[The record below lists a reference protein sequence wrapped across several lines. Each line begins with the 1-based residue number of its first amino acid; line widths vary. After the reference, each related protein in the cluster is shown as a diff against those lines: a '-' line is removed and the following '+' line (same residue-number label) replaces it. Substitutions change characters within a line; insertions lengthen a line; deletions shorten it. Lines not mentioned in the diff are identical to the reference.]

1 MTLSLLGFAFTA
13 CEDVPEPYHVNTEKT
28 QTDVLLSESFS
39 SSLGKFQSKAA
50 NGDLEWIID
59 YSSAVITGYK
69 DFNGTGQK
77 TNKAG
82 VTYLVSPAI
91 DLTDVVAA
99 YVSLSQ
105 AINYEKS
112 TIKDDHKLLV
122 STNYANNVN
131 AATWVELPLTF
142 DGVGGSFTFVDQ
154 QVQIPDSL
162 MGKKINLAL
171 KHTAH
176 DSYSS
181 TWEVKNF
188 KVQKGQAS
196 SGGGGD
202 TPTPQPTEGEGS
214 GTAEDPYNV
223 AAALSLIQ
231 SLGADVN
238 SAEVYI
244 KGKISEIKSIDT
256 GQYGN
261 AEYYISDDGTTTN
274 QLLVYRGYGLNGD
287 KFKSADAI
295 KVGDEV
301 VIVGKVV
308 NFKGNTPE
316 VTTGSKIY
324 KLNGEGGGGD
334 TPTPVEGKGAGTQAD
349 PYNVAKALSVAGALA
364 ADVQTEEVYIK
375 GIISEIKS
383 IDTGNFGNAEYYISD
398 DGTKANQLLVY
409 RGYGL
414 NGDKFKSANDIKVGD
429 EVVIAGKL
437 VNFRGNTLEVTTGS
451 KIVSINGEGGGTTPT
466 PQPSG
471 EGTGSGTLEDPYN
484 AVAATSLATALG
496 SGNTSSESYYIKG
509 KISDIKYPFDAEH
522 GTATFF
528 ISDDG
533 TTANQFQVYSAYYL
547 GNRSW
552 ATGDTQIKV
561 GDDVIVYGQLTNYNG
576 TPETASK
583 KSYIYSLN
591 GTTEGGDTPSPTPN
605 PGGEG
610 TSLADFT
617 NGDFETWAD
626 GIPTGWQSTTTASMS
641 GVLSQSTDAHGGS
654 YSVKLVGNSS
664 GNKRLAYKELVL
676 EAGDYTVTFYV
687 KGTADGCSIRPGYVP
702 VTDGKVGSYVY
713 GDYTNDIPA
722 SSWTQVTYTFSLA
735 SQTTVNLV
743 LMNPKNPGLDV
754 LIDDYS
760 IVKN

>member
-1 MTLSLLGFAFTA
+1 MKKYFYLLMLSLVGFAFTA
-13 CEDVPEPYHVNTEKT
+13 CEDVPEPYRINTDKT

-50 NGDLEWIID
+50 SGDLEWIID

-69 DFNGTGQK
+69 DFDGDGK
-77 TNKAG
+77 KENKAG
-82 VTYLVSPAI
+82 VTYLVGPAI
-91 DLTDVVAA
+91 DLADVTAA
-99 YVSLSQ
+99 YVSISQ

-112 TIKDDHKLLV
+112 TIKDDHKLLA
-122 STNYANNVN
+122 SEDYTNDVN
-131 AATWVELPLTF
+131 AATWTELPLLF

-154 QVQIPDSL
+154 QVQIPESL

-196 SGGGGD
+196 SGGGD

-214 GTAEDPYNV
+214 GTAADPYNV

-256 GQYGN
+256 GNYGN

-287 KFKSADAI
+287 KFKSANDI

-334 TPTPVEGKGAGTQAD
+334 TPD
-349 PYNVAKALSVAGALA
+349 
-364 ADVQTEEVYIK
+364 
-375 GIISEIKS
+375 
-383 IDTGNFGNAEYYISD
+383 
-398 DGTKANQLLVY
+398 
-409 RGYGL
+409 
-414 NGDKFKSANDIKVGD
+414 
-429 EVVIAGKL
+429 
-437 VNFRGNTLEVTTGS
+437 
-451 KIVSINGEGGGTTPT
+451 PT
-466 PQPSG
+466 PG
-471 EGTGSGTLEDPYN
+471 EAKGTGTLEDPYN
-484 AVAATSLATALG
+484 SVAANNVASALG
-496 SGNTSSESYYIKG
+496 SGEKTAEAYYIKG
-509 KISDIKYPFDAEH
+509 KVVSVKEAFSAQYGNSSFY
-522 GTATFF
+522 

-533 TTANQFQVYSAYYL
+533 TNAGQFYVFRALYFGNQKWVS
-547 GNRSW
+547 GN
-552 ATGDTQIKV
+552 TQIKA
-561 GDDVIVYGQLTNYNG
+561 GDEVIVYAKLTNYQGN
-576 TPETASK
+576 TPETAQGDC
-583 KSYIYSLN
+583 YLYSLN
-591 GTTEGGDTPSPTPN
+591 GKTEDDGSGSGEGGDPDPDPT

-626 GIPTGWQSTTTASMS
+626 GIPTGWQSTTTASTA
-641 GVLSQSTDAHGGS
+641 GALSQSTDAHGGS
-654 YSVKLVGNSS
+654 YSVKLAGTSAS
-664 GNKRLAYKELVL
+664 NKRLAYKELTL
-676 EAGDYTVTFYV
+676 EAGDYTVSFFA
-687 KGTADGCSIRPGYVP
+687 KGSADGCSIRPGYVP
-702 VTDGKVGSYVY
+702 VTDGAVDSYVY
-713 GDYTNDIPA
+713 GNYTNDIPA
-722 SSWTQVTYTFSLA
+722 SSWTQVTYTFSL
-735 SQTTVNLV
+735 SVETTVNLV
-743 LMNPKNPGLDV
+743 LMNPKNPGLDI
-754 LIDDYS
+754 LIDDYT